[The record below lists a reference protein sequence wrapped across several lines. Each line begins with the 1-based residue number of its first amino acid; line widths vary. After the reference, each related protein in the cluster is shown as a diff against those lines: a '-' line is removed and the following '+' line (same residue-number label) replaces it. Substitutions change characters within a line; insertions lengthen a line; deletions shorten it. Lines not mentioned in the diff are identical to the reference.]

1 MVDWVYSVCSTATD
15 QSLLL
20 LVLLLPLLLGLPVL
34 LLLCQSIQGPRD
46 EILVA
51 FFSKDL
57 KSATAEE
64 KDLLAAVAAQDAEAV
79 QAALAHVSA
88 AHSRPWLGLQV
99 GLCGVR
105 VVSLV
110 WDRWCAWWCGV
121 RGTPPASNAAHHAA
135 MLARAFL
142 SAVITRL

>member
-1 MVDWVYSVCSTATD
+1 MLLLLLL
-15 QSLLL
+15 SLLL
-20 LVLLLPLLLGLPVL
+20 VVPVVLLLR
-34 LLLCQSIQGPRD
+34 QSIQGPRD

-88 AHSRPWLGLQV
+88 AHARV
-99 GLCGVR
+99 GLAC
-105 VVSLV
+105 
-110 WDRWCAWWCGV
+110 W
-121 RGTPPASNAAHHAA
+121 AAG
-135 MLARAFL
+135 
-142 SAVITRL
+142 